1 MYETLR
7 YCISVIAPSWW
18 RLRYI
23 AADLPFVLADV
34 TVALKREAYL
44 AKVALHG
51 GANEDSDDDVNR
63 DELLQSTRTTAAASR
78 V

>member
-1 MYETLR
+1 M
-7 YCISVIAPSWW
+7 
-18 RLRYI
+18 
-23 AADLPFVLADV
+23 LADV

-63 DELLQSTRTTAAASR
+63 DELLQSTRTTSAASR